1 MAQLANGGTVKD
13 SYTAFGVNGL
23 ALQDFSDGS
32 KAICVDDHAM
42 NLTPSQADDLRRY
55 SAAFGAKHGARSI
68 LDEAR
73 AIIHGDRERTHGE
86 PSKNL
91 EAIASMWRPIFGVGV
106 TPQQVIL
113 AMVALKVARAVNQPG
128 HRDHWTDIVGYCAL
142 AERVGY
148 IQAAE

>member
-1 MAQLANGGTVKD
+1 MTG
-13 SYTAFGVNGL
+13 SITAFGVNGL
-23 ALQDFSDGS
+23 ALKNFDDGCQ
-32 KAICVDDHAM
+32 AICVDDHAM
-42 NLTPSQADDLRRY
+42 HLNPSQAEDLRRY
-55 SAAFGAKHGARSI
+55 VSAFAERSRKDDATVSI

-73 AIIHGDRERTHGE
+73 DIVHGDREKTHGE

-106 TPQQVIL
+106 TPQQVVL
-113 AMVALKVARAVNQPG
+113 AMIALKVARAVNQPD

-148 IQAAE
+148 VRPKENA